1 MKCKRG
7 CKCDPL
13 RDFRFFQTWLSLLPS
28 ALNSELLMNR
38 GSCIHPGFSLNRIE
52 KCSTLPSLWI
62 NWKPSALIKCLL
74 AQIQARCR
82 NSTWPTS
89 GSQREERGVV
99 CRRTE
104 TQALHWHCRLLA
116 SPVSFGQDYQ
126 NSGAIVPLTI
136 DWTAHLKPT
145 WCVRMWD
152 RMEWY

>member
-1 MKCKRG
+1 MLKFARVLLFSFHDISRVYSKFNESLSFCFQYHRLDVKCKRA

-13 RDFRFFQTWLSLLPS
+13 RDFRFVQTWLSFLPS

-38 GSCIHPGFSLNRIE
+38 GSCIHPGFSLNRTE

-89 GSQREERGVV
+89 GSQREERG
-99 CRRTE
+99 CLQEKRDPSFALAL
-104 TQALHWHCRLLA
+104 QAA
-116 SPVSFGQDYQ
+116 G
-126 NSGAIVPLTI
+126 
-136 DWTAHLKPT
+136 
-145 WCVRMWD
+145 
-152 RMEWY
+152 